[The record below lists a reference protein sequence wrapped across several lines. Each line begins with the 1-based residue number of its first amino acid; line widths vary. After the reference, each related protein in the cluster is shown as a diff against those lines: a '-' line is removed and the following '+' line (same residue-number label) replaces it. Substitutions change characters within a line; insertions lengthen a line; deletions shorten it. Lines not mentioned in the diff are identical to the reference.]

1 MEPLFEAVLVEDVLA
16 FTDLLYFKLVATW
29 VTRRNLFL
37 IVERLHANAA
47 HVVLLLLLFVK
58 VFVKDDVRRL
68 FLEQLLN
75 ILISELLIDLLLV
88 TD

>member
-29 VTRRNLFL
+29 IAGRYLFL
-37 IVERLHANAA
+37 IVKRLHANAA

-88 TD
+88 ID